1 MRVDDMNV
9 WDCAEQFTFPQAA
22 ALIAGIDP
30 TRADLTPHERAKVSL
45 VERRLRGEASKAN
58 ARAFLMTQGEVG
70 DLVPPVGILSNETI
84 AEARAGGA
92 SEFAPQPLESAS
104 RAEIAVWLRRTM
116 IRSHYMF
123 ELKPAEPSWTVRL
136 PAPHAAIPYGTVARL
151 IADQVEPES
160 VSAVMAWRCKLV
172 TGETGPNHLQAR
184 FRGGQPIPAGTLIGG
199 LNGMQDAYVRS
210 DELGQ
215 WLVVERYSVVHD
227 PVEAIAPAR
236 LSARAAEI
244 NALETERG
252 STLSRLP
259 SDEVE
264 DAHRSRR
271 CVSST
276 PPPEAGKRVQRG
288 GAVSKAK
295 GDLNEAR
302 HRRNREAKNE
312 AVTYAKGLICAAIK
326 KGTPYRT
333 MSDVYRAVADKP
345 ILKDTQDSIKGDFTV
360 QTIERWLRREK
371 VTLGVEDPPS
381 PSGEPDK
388 RSAGASPHGG

>member
-1 MRVDDMNV
+1 MDDMNV

-58 ARAFLMTQGEVG
+58 ARAFLMTQCEIGE
-70 DLVPPVGILSNETI
+70 LVPPVGILSNETI

-123 ELKPAEPSWTVRL
+123 DLKPAEPSWTVRL
-136 PAPHAAIPYGTVARL
+136 PAPHAAIPYGTAARL

-160 VSAVMAWRCKLV
+160 IRAVMAWRCKLV
-172 TGETGPNHLQAR
+172 TAEIGPNHLQAR

-215 WLVVERYSVVHD
+215 WLVVQRYSVEHD
-227 PVEAIAPAR
+227 QERAPAPQVDDEPNVGSGDATVEPASVPMVAAQNDEQGLTTSAVAKAFAPLWGNEAQWLKLLRGKRPIWLKQKCLLKRGARGAGSAREATWRPVEIA
-236 LSARAAEI
+236 AAM
-244 NALETERG
+244 ACG
-252 STLSRLP
+252 
-259 SDEVE
+259 V
-264 DAHRSRR
+264 H
-271 CVSST
+271 
-276 PPPEAGKRVQRG
+276 K
-288 GAVSKAK
+288 
-295 GDLNEAR
+295 
-302 HRRNREAKNE
+302 REA
-312 AVTYAKGLICAAIK
+312 CAATEIENCFK
-326 KGTPYRT
+326 SRPALKPWLADWQAWRT
-333 MSDVYRAVADKP
+333 DHPAV
-345 ILKDTQDSIKGDFTV
+345 G
-360 QTIERWLRREK
+360 
-371 VTLGVEDPPS
+371 
-381 PSGEPDK
+381 
-388 RSAGASPHGG
+388 